1 VNVAMPTMVMGAQII
16 PAIPNATLTAVVS
29 LKEISRIAIEGAKIA
44 NADYRPDAVEATRD
58 LKSGELRVIPPENDR
73 KPINLIVTTDK
84 GTTYTLVL
92 TVSDIPSQTVIIRD
106 NSLIQPAREK
116 LAASGPRITKSTDYE
131 RSIKAL
137 MVAMSRDD
145 RPSDADVVQKNIEI
159 ALWQESRF
167 ILRTAYISRSIVG
180 EKFQLINVSPQL
192 MKLAEQ
198 EFYRPGVLAV
208 GMDHTEL
215 APGTT
220 TSIYVVRERTDN
232 E

>member
-1 VNVAMPTMVMGAQII
+1 MVMGAQIV
-16 PAIPNATLTAVVS
+16 PAIPNATLSAVVS
-29 LKEISRIAIEGAKIA
+29 LKEISRIAIEGAKIT
-44 NADYRPDAVEATRD
+44 NADYRHDAVEASKD
-58 LKSGELRVIPPENDR
+58 VKSGELRVIPPENDR

-92 TVSDIPSQTVIIRD
+92 TVADIPSQTVIVRD
-106 NSLIQPAREK
+106 NTLIQPMREK

-137 MVAMSRDD
+137 MVAMSREE
-145 RPSDADVVQKNIEI
+145 RPPDADVVPKNNEI

-167 ILRTAYISRSIVG
+167 ILRAAYLSRSIVG
-180 EKFQLINVSPQL
+180 EKFQLINVSPHL

-208 GMDHTEL
+208 GMDHSEL
-215 APGTT
+215 PPGTA